1 MIVRPA
7 FVHDVPQLLQLM
19 LGLAEF
25 EGYRD
30 RFAVTE
36 ADLIARGFNREREP
50 EFHVFVAADEAEN
63 LAGYALTY
71 LIPFTF
77 DLRPTM
83 VLKEFFVADAWR
95 GSGIGHRLY
104 RAVLDHGRQCGVR
117 LLRWQVLPSNEGARR
132 FYRSF
137 GSDVD
142 AAWENWVLE
151 IS

>member
-7 FVHDVPQLLQLM
+7 RASDVPQLLALM
-19 LGLAEF
+19 HALAEF

-36 ADLIARGFNREREP
+36 TDLVERGFAAQREP
-50 EFHVFVAADEAEN
+50 QFQAWVAANASDQ
-63 LAGYALTY
+63 LVGYALTY

-83 VLKEFFVADAWR
+83 VLKELFVAAEHR
-95 GSGIGHRLY
+95 SSGVGRELY
-104 RAVLDHGRQCGVR
+104 TAVLDHGRAVGAR
-117 LLRWQVLPSNEGARR
+117 LLRWQVLPGNEAAIR

-137 GSDVD
+137 GATID
-142 AAWENWVLE
+142 AAWDNWVLE
-151 IS
+151 L